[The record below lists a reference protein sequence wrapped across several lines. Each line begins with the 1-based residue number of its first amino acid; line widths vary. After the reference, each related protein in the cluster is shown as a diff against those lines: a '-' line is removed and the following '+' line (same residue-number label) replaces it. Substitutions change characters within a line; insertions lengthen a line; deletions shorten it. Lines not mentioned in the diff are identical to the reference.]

1 MNLTWIWR
9 ACVSAALAL
18 FIGLMGW
25 TLSSVAEMPKEY
37 TTKEE
42 LKELRKENRDDHKE
56 ILREIRRLH
65 TES

>member
-37 TTKEE
+37 TTKEDF
-42 LKELRKENRDDHKE
+42 KELRKENREDHRQILEE
-56 ILREIRRLH
+56 IKRLH
-65 TES
+65 TGS

>member
-1 MNLTWIWR
+1 MDSTWIWR

-37 TTKEE
+37 TTKDDF
-42 LKELRKENRDDHKE
+42 KQLREENREDHRR
-56 ILREIRRLH
+56 ILIEIRRLH
-65 TES
+65 DED